1 MCLLLH
7 KAGQQESSL
16 RCQVGLCAN
25 SRLGGEPCVTAT
37 SCLLSVQRLGLYAL
51 SLGSNALQARA
62 TLRYFCL
69 IKRCRCFWVVC
80 AHTKRSWPL
89 IFGMQRYTESKAL
102 FSILALIVI
111 SFQACFSLPGVLVH
125 STGVIGD
132 VDGVPAS
139 REAYLPNA

>member
-1 MCLLLH
+1 MEKIKPRTWRRTCVCFST
-7 KAGQQESSL
+7 KQVSRRSSL

-37 SCLLSVQRLGLYAL
+37 SCLLSVQCLGLYAL

-102 FSILALIVI
+102 FFYISIDCDKLPSLLLLAK
-111 SFQACFSLPGVLVH
+111 CTGSLHG
-125 STGVIGD
+125 GYRGC
-132 VDGVPAS
+132 
-139 REAYLPNA
+139 